1 MTTKPIIV
9 FVHGPWHT
17 PPLYAPFRAALHD
30 LGFEVHIPTLM
41 TMNGVRPPNA
51 DLYTDSTLIREYV
64 SSLSALSN
72 ALVGLGKQSRQKQG
86 LCGGIS
92 RLVYLSGFAVREGE
106 FMIDVVREHDHMFMI
121 PPAFDFADD
130 DTVVDR
136 DPKTR
141 LIGHGMESDQEKAY
155 LEGLKR
161 WNGKG
166 MYQELHQVAWR
177 EIPVSYVVYT
187 LDMAVPKEYQMY
199 MIALMEANGRE
210 VEVLEMETSHCGMI
224 RMPMETADII
234 NEIAERQLA
243 RA

>member
-64 SSLSALSN
+64 SSLVDAGREVMVLMHS
-72 ALVGLGKQSRQKQG
+72 
-86 LCGGIS
+86 
-92 RLVYLSGFAVREGE
+92 EGE